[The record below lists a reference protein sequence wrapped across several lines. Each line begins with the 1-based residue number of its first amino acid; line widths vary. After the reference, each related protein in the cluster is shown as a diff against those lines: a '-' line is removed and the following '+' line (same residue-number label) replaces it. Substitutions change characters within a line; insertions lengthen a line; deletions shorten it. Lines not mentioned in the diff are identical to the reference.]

1 MNLDKVWENEKSLVP
16 AIIQDANNK
25 NILMLGYMNK
35 ESYLKTLK
43 RKKVTFFSRS
53 RQCLWTKGETSGNF
67 LDYISSEIDCDND
80 TLLIQAT
87 NKGPTCHL
95 EKYSCFGDEIF
106 SFYKLESIINRR
118 KVKIKNDSYTNYLL
132 NKGNKE
138 IAKKIAEE
146 ANELAISA
154 VSNDGRILDEA
165 ADLMYHLQ
173 VLLIANNL
181 TLNDLQKELSKR
193 NK

>member
-43 RKKVTFFSRS
+43 IKKVTFFSRS

-87 NKGPTCHL
+87 NNGPTCHL

-118 KVKIKNDSYTNYLL
+118 KAISKNDSYTNYLL

-154 VSNDGRILDEA
+154 VSNDGRILEEA

>member
-43 RKKVTFFSRS
+43 IKKVTFFSRS

-87 NKGPTCHL
+87 NNGPTCHL

-118 KVKIKNDSYTNYLL
+118 KAKSKNDSYTNYLL
-132 NKGNKE
+132 HKGNKE

-173 VLLIANNL
+173 VLLVANNL

>member
-43 RKKVTFFSRS
+43 IKKVTFFSRS

-80 TLLIQAT
+80 TLLIH
-87 NKGPTCHL
+87 CL
-95 EKYSCFGDEIF
+95 
-106 SFYKLESIINRR
+106 L
-118 KVKIKNDSYTNYLL
+118 YTSPSPRD
-132 NKGNKE
+132 
-138 IAKKIAEE
+138 A
-146 ANELAISA
+146 
-154 VSNDGRILDEA
+154 
-165 ADLMYHLQ
+165 
-173 VLLIANNL
+173 
-181 TLNDLQKELSKR
+181 
-193 NK
+193 